1 MKNVDNQNRN
11 YQILNNMIEINN
23 NDVIKD
29 IKLIVYEKIMKN
41 KINLILDILDK
52 NEILIMMK

>member
-1 MKNVDNQNRN
+1 MKNVENQNRN
-11 YQILNNMIEINN
+11 YQILNSMIEIND
-23 NDVIKD
+23 NDIIKD
-29 IKLIVYEKIMKN
+29 IKLILDEKIMKN

>member
-1 MKNVDNQNRN
+1 
-11 YQILNNMIEINN
+11 MIEIND
-23 NDVIKD
+23 NDIIKD
-29 IKLIVYEKIMKN
+29 IKLILDEKIMKN